1 MQHRSPNTPNG
12 NGVASNVV
20 PLRRPATEPAT
31 PTRSTADPQLEASRA
46 ELRRLVYERWGEN
59 PLGDRNVGREALV
72 EGLLV
77 HEGYTLDGAIAEV
90 GRRESDERIAALV
103 AANLSAPAPTA
114 ASSETCDEWAVRH
127 FTWREKQGIQTHA
140 DAGRHWRKGTWGGRW
155 GTWISPLIGHK
166 SASVLTRDDV
176 EDVRDRLNEAIR
188 LYYVEGKGTPG
199 ATSWK
204 NAMHAWS
211 SLTTACKQ
219 MCGAERD
226 SELRVRSDNPA
237 LGVPPP
243 RRPAGMKKKAL
254 QKQKRILRPVEFA
267 KLLGHERL
275 SRDWREAYAVLGY
288 TYIRPGEARVLEWS
302 DVDFETNFIHVG
314 KAWNYE
320 TKRVEDRTKTGS
332 PRDVPIEQALR
343 PLLVHMHK
351 RAKGRG
357 LVLPVLSRGNPN
369 NLSRDFRQRLLSAG
383 VDRAELHR
391 GSATEKKIG
400 FRQLRDF
407 GVTMRL
413 WRGDN
418 PLVVK
423 RHSDHEDFE
432 TLLLYS
438 VEIEKLNVSCGEP
451 FAELPGCLVPAKYR
465 VLGPKEGTPKE
476 GAPAP
481 KEGALSYR
489 RRDSNPHALSDGGF

>member
-1 MQHRSPNTPNG
+1 VIAVTFDRTVPQAPSERQGSG
-12 NGVASNVV
+12 NVV
-20 PLRRPATEPAT
+20 AFPANRPRPHRACPPRSGPPLKYEPAVNGT
-31 PTRSTADPQLEASRA
+31 GALMCEVCGERIGECIPGPHAVADQRRQEEEARDQRIVDALAAKLAPPTSIPTSTE
-46 ELRRLVYERWGEN
+46 
-59 PLGDRNVGREALV
+59 
-72 EGLLV
+72 
-77 HEGYTLDGAIAEV
+77 TLD
-90 GRRESDERIAALV
+90 D
-103 AANLSAPAPTA
+103 
-114 ASSETCDEWAVRH
+114 WAVRH
-127 FTWREKQGIQTHA
+127 FTWRQRQGIQTNQ
-140 DAGRHWRKGTWGGRW
+140 DAGRHWREGRFGGRW
-155 GTWISPLIGHK
+155 GTWISPLLGHK
-166 SASVLTRDDV
+166 CVARLTREDV
-176 EDVRDRLNEAIR
+176 EDVRAKLNEAIR
-188 LYYVEGKGTPG
+188 LYYVEGKGT
-199 ATSWK
+199 ADSTSWK

-211 SLTTACKQ
+211 TLTTACKQ

-226 SELRVRSDNPA
+226 SGLRVRSDNPA

-254 QKQKRILRPVEFA
+254 TKQKRILRPNEFLA
-267 KLLGHERL
+267 LVSHERL
-275 SRDWREAYAVLGY
+275 SQEWREAYAVLGY
-288 TYIRPGEARVLEWS
+288 SYVRPGEARVLEWS
-302 DVDFETNFIHVG
+302 DVDFDTNFIHVG

-320 TKRVEDRTKTGS
+320 TEKVEDRTKTGA
-332 PRDVPIEQALR
+332 PRDVPIEPTLR
-343 PLLVHMHK
+343 PLLAYMHR

-357 LVLPVLSRGNPN
+357 LVLPILSQVNPN

-438 VEIEKLNVSCGEP
+438 VEIEKLNASCGEP
-451 FAELPGCLVPAKYR
+451 FPELPACLVPAKYR
-465 VLGPKEGTPKE
+465 AASPKEGTPKE
-476 GAPAP
+476 GAPLP
-481 KEGALSYR
+481 KEGAPQYR